1 MTPDERSAPAAAAA
15 QLPPEPPKAPTEAEQ
30 RAANEWDAFSRIA
43 LDEVSASATKWKEG
57 LASIASA
64 VAAGLLLIGVPDATK
79 VALGW
84 RIGVVFVALA
94 ATIAGLVSLWYALT
108 ATAGTPSHITREAFE
123 KEYGTVE
130 EFRRRRGSDVV
141 NRLRVARIA
150 VIVSVCATLLGAGLL
165 WFAPAAAPR
174 LRVETADGS
183 YCGKVDSADHGEIH
197 LAVDGERDARVV
209 PLEDVKNLWVVTSCD
224 S

>member
-1 MTPDERSAPAAAAA
+1 MTPEEAATPIAQAAH
-15 QLPPEPPKAPTEAEQ
+15 LPPGPPTAPTEAEQ
-30 RAANEWDAFSRIA
+30 RAANEWDAFSKIA
-43 LDEVSASATKWKEG
+43 LDEVSASASTWKEG

-79 VALGW
+79 LAQGW
-84 RIGVVFVALA
+84 RIGVVLVAFA
-94 ATIAGLVSLWYALT
+94 ATIAGLVSLWFALT

-123 KEYGTVE
+123 KEYRTVD

-150 VIVSVCATLLGAGLL
+150 VVLSVSATLLGAGLL
-165 WFAPAAAPR
+165 WFAPGSAPR
-174 LRVETADGS
+174 LRVETAGGS
-183 YCGKVDSADHGEIH
+183 YCGKVHSADHGEIH

-209 PLEDVKNLWVVTSCD
+209 PLEDVTNLWVVTSCD